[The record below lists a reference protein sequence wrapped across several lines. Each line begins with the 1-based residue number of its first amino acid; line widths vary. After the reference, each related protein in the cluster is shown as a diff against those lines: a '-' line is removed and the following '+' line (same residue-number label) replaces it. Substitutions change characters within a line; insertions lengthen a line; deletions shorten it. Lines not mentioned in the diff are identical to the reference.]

1 MRIVMKTPNPRPA
14 TIIATPMISGKL
26 AMFIPIS
33 SRRPIRAFV
42 HTNEHKEAFG
52 CMDMPKA
59 EIDRTIFG

>member
-1 MRIVMKTPNPRPA
+1 
-14 TIIATPMISGKL
+14 MISGKL